1 MTRYFTL
8 LVGCALAITSCTKNQ
23 NVLKG
28 KITYKDI
35 TGVTSNAPAATV
47 NVMSTDD
54 KAGLSYTY
62 QTKTGNDGSYAINQV
77 ADGEW
82 YIYAVFAEDT
92 LTYKGKS
99 DLFKVKGDDEVV
111 RDLTLNR

>member
-1 MTRYFTL
+1 MTRLFTL
-8 LVGCALAITSCTKNQ
+8 LVGCAFALSSCTKNQ

-28 KITYKDI
+28 KITYKDG
-35 TGVTSNAPAATV
+35 TGLVSNAAGATV
-47 NVMSTDD
+47 NVLSTED

-62 QTKTGNDGSYAINQV
+62 QTKTANDGSYSINQV
-77 ADGEW
+77 SDGEW
-82 YIYAVFAEDT
+82 YIYAVFSEDT

-99 DLFKVKGDDEVV
+99 DLFKVKGDDEIV